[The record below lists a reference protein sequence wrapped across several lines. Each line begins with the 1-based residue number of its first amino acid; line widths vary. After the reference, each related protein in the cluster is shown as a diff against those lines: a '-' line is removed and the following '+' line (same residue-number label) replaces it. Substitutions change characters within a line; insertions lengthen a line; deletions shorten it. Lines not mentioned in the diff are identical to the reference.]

1 MNHLNNRQN
10 MVTKILPLKVKHYC
24 DTWIEEWCQD
34 NGWTDLFM
42 ERYNN
47 YWAFPPGA
55 VMPEPIPAQV
65 LRLIKLEKGFTVEE
79 KIWSAWAL
87 VTTIGAIASS
97 FLLKCPMPLVFAF
110 AFGAV
115 TMAKLEVED
124 A

>member
-1 MNHLNNRQN
+1 

-79 KIWSAWAL
+79 KIWSAWAM